1 MLNQNEKEL
10 LYRINSNA
18 DLRAV
23 PERDIPE
30 LCRDIREFLV
40 ENVSH
45 TGGHLASN
53 LGSVELT
60 VALHRVYDPMKDRIL
75 FDVGHQSYV
84 HKILTGRRDSF
95 DTLRQLDG
103 VSGFPKPCESNAD
116 PFLAG
121 HASDSVSLAAG
132 MARARTLMH
141 GNYDVV
147 AVVGDGAM
155 TGGLCFEGLSDLG
168 ASREAAVVVLNDNG
182 MSINENVGGVARLLR
197 RARTRPGYLR
207 FKRTYRR
214 VMKKHPHAYE
224 ELHRL
229 KERIKAHLLPSG
241 IFDDLGF
248 YYIGPVDGHDEK
260 ALETTLRWAKD
271 LHRPVVVHVVTVK
284 GKGYAPAEADP
295 QTYHGVNPFDRKT
308 GVTTV
313 PANDFS
319 AAFGASAIALAEKDP
334 TVCAVTAAMEHGT
347 GLSEFARR
355 FPNRY
360 FELGIAEEHAAA
372 MCAGMAKQGLT
383 PIFAVY
389 STFLQRSYDML
400 IENIGLMGLHV
411 VLAVDR
417 AGLVGRDG
425 VTHQG
430 SFDIAYLGSVPNMTV
445 YAPASFCELDSMLSI
460 AVREKSGPVA
470 LRYPRGG
477 EGAYTDDHSREDST
491 VLRSGG
497 DVTIVTYGI
506 SVNAALAAAE
516 TLSADGIRAEVIKL
530 NRLLPLAPETV
541 RESLRKPA
549 APEVLARFFL
559 QTPRQT
565 AFRCAATGCWISAAA
580 LLSTL
585 RSVSCSTACIWMRM
599 ALPPQQRRYCMKKIR
614 LDQLVFDK
622 GLAESRERAKAYI
635 MAGSVYVNG
644 QKETKPGTSVAEDA
658 AVEMRGET
666 LPYVSRGGWKLEK
679 ALRVFPIDVKD
690 AVCIDCGAS
699 TGGFT
704 DVLLQSGAAKVY
716 AVDVGYGQLAWSLR
730 TDPRVVCMERT
741 NIRYVTHEQIPEEMD
756 VAVADLSFISLRLI
770 LSAVGALLKPEG
782 EMVCLVKPQFEAGK
796 DKVGKK
802 GVVRDPAV
810 HAEVLR
816 EFLRYAP
823 ECGFGVR
830 GLDFSP
836 IRGPEG
842 NIEYLA
848 WLKKGAESI
857 PEPDIDALVAASHA
871 AHGKD
876 SEK

>member
-1 MLNQNEKEL
+1 MLNRDEKKL
-10 LYRINSNA
+10 LYNINSNA

-30 LCRDIREFLV
+30 LCREIREFLV
-40 ENVSH
+40 ENVSR

-95 DTLRQLDG
+95 DTLRQIDG
-103 VSGFPKPCESNAD
+103 ISGFPKPCESNAD

-141 GNYDVV
+141 GQYDVV

-155 TGGLCFEGLSDLG
+155 TGGMCYEGLSDLG

-214 VMKKHPHAYE
+214 VMKRYPHAYE

-229 KERIKAHLLPSG
+229 KERIKAHILPSG

-260 ALETTLRWAKD
+260 ALESTLRWARD
-271 LHRPVVVHVVTVK
+271 LRRPVVVHVVTVK

-295 QTYHGVNPFDRKT
+295 QTYHGVGTFDPEY
-308 GVTTV
+308 GVAAGS
-313 PANDFS
+313 ANDFS
-319 AAFGASAIALAEKDP
+319 AQFGASAIALAEKDP

-355 FPNRY
+355 FPQRY
-360 FELGIAEEHAAA
+360 VELGIAEEHAAA

-417 AGLVGRDG
+417 AGLVGQDG

-430 SFDIAYLGSVPNMTV
+430 AFDVAFLGTVPNLTL
-445 YAPASFCELDSMLSI
+445 YAPASFRELDSMLSI
-460 AVREKSGPVA
+460 AVREKTGPVA

-477 EGAYTDDHSREDST
+477 EGEYADDHSREDAT
-491 VLRSGG
+491 VLREGD

-506 SVNAALAAAE
+506 TVNAALSAAAE
-516 TLSADGIRAEVIKL
+516 LSKSGIEAEVIKL
-530 NRLLPLAPETV
+530 NRLLPLAPELV
-541 RESLRKPA
+541 RQSLCK
-549 APEVLARFFL
+549 
-559 QTPRQT
+559 
-565 AFRCAATGCWISAAA
+565 TGRLVMAEE
-580 LLSTL
+580 
-585 RSVSCSTACIWMRM
+585 AC
-599 ALPPQQRRYCMKKIR
+599 
-614 LDQLVFDK
+614 
-622 GLAESRERAKAYI
+622 RA
-635 MAGSVYVNG
+635 
-644 QKETKPGTSVAEDA
+644 
-658 AVEMRGET
+658 
-666 LPYVSRGGWKLEK
+666 GG
-679 ALRVFPIDVKD
+679 
-690 AVCIDCGAS
+690 
-699 TGGFT
+699 
-704 DVLLQSGAAKVY
+704 
-716 AVDVGYGQLAWSLR
+716 
-730 TDPRVVCMERT
+730 
-741 NIRYVTHEQIPEEMD
+741 
-756 VAVADLSFISLRLI
+756 
-770 LSAVGALLKPEG
+770 VGALLLADAAENG
-782 EMVCLVKPQFEAGK
+782 ITLRGARRLDLGS
-796 DKVGKK
+796 
-802 GVVRDPAV
+802 GVVKHGAV
-810 HAEVLR
+810 
-816 EFLRYAP
+816 
-823 ECGFGVR
+823 
-830 GLDFSP
+830 
-836 IRGPEG
+836 
-842 NIEYLA
+842 
-848 WLKKGAESI
+848 
-857 PEPDIDALVAASHA
+857 DALQHRLHLDAEGIAAA
-871 AHGKD
+871 AKEIAY
-876 SEK
+876 EKNPA

>member
-229 KERIKAHLLPSG
+229 KERIKARLLPSG

-516 TLSADGIRAEVIKL
+516 TLSADG
-530 NRLLPLAPETV
+530 
-541 RESLRKPA
+541 
-549 APEVLARFFL
+549 
-559 QTPRQT
+559 
-565 AFRCAATGCWISAAA
+565 
-580 LLSTL
+580 
-585 RSVSCSTACIWMRM
+585 
-599 ALPPQQRRYCMKKIR
+599 
-614 LDQLVFDK
+614 
-622 GLAESRERAKAYI
+622 
-635 MAGSVYVNG
+635 
-644 QKETKPGTSVAEDA
+644 TSVAEDA

-770 LSAVGALLKPEG
+770 LGAVGALLKPEG

-816 EFLRYAP
+816 EFLHYAP

-830 GLDFSP
+830 GLEFSP

>member
-141 GNYDVV
+141 
-147 AVVGDGAM
+147 
-155 TGGLCFEGLSDLG
+155 
-168 ASREAAVVVLNDNG
+168 LNDNG

-229 KERIKAHLLPSG
+229 KERIKARLLPSG

-295 QTYHGVNPFDRKT
+295 QTYHGVNPFDWKT

-541 RESLRKPA
+541 RESLRKTGRFIMA
-549 APEVLARFFL
+549 EEACRSGSLGTLLLAD
-559 QTPRQT
+559 
-565 AFRCAATGCWISAAA
+565 AAA
-580 LLSTL
+580 
-585 RSVSCSTACIWMRM
+585 
-599 ALPPQQRRYCMKKIR
+599 
-614 LDQLVFDK
+614 
-622 GLAESRERAKAYI
+622 
-635 MAGSVYVNG
+635 NG
-644 QKETKPGTSVAEDA
+644 
-658 AVEMRGET
+658 
-666 LPYVSRGGWKLEK
+666 
-679 ALRVFPIDVKD
+679 
-690 AVCIDCGAS
+690 
-699 TGGFT
+699 
-704 DVLLQSGAAKVY
+704 
-716 AVDVGYGQLAWSLR
+716 
-730 TDPRVVCMERT
+730 
-741 NIRYVTHEQIPEEMD
+741 
-756 VAVADLSFISLRLI
+756 ISLRGARLLDLSSGVIKHASVRELQHCLHLDADGIAAAAKEI
-770 LSAVGALLKPEG
+770 LHEK
-782 EMVCLVKPQFEAGK
+782 
-796 DKVGKK
+796 
-802 GVVRDPAV
+802 DPA
-810 HAEVLR
+810 
-816 EFLRYAP
+816 
-823 ECGFGVR
+823 
-830 GLDFSP
+830 
-836 IRGPEG
+836 
-842 NIEYLA
+842 
-848 WLKKGAESI
+848 
-857 PEPDIDALVAASHA
+857 
-871 AHGKD
+871 
-876 SEK
+876 

>member
-1 MLNQNEKEL
+1 
-10 LYRINSNA
+10 
-18 DLRAV
+18 
-23 PERDIPE
+23 
-30 LCRDIREFLV
+30 
-40 ENVSH
+40 
-45 TGGHLASN
+45 
-53 LGSVELT
+53 
-60 VALHRVYDPMKDRIL
+60 
-75 FDVGHQSYV
+75 
-84 HKILTGRRDSF
+84 
-95 DTLRQLDG
+95 
-103 VSGFPKPCESNAD
+103 
-116 PFLAG
+116 
-121 HASDSVSLAAG
+121 
-132 MARARTLMH
+132 
-141 GNYDVV
+141 
-147 AVVGDGAM
+147 
-155 TGGLCFEGLSDLG
+155 
-168 ASREAAVVVLNDNG
+168 
-182 MSINENVGGVARLLR
+182 
-197 RARTRPGYLR
+197 
-207 FKRTYRR
+207 
-214 VMKKHPHAYE
+214 MKKHPHAYE

-229 KERIKAHLLPSG
+229 KERIKARLLPSG

-516 TLSADGIRAEVIKL
+516 TLSADG
-530 NRLLPLAPETV
+530 
-541 RESLRKPA
+541 
-549 APEVLARFFL
+549 
-559 QTPRQT
+559 
-565 AFRCAATGCWISAAA
+565 
-580 LLSTL
+580 
-585 RSVSCSTACIWMRM
+585 
-599 ALPPQQRRYCMKKIR
+599 
-614 LDQLVFDK
+614 
-622 GLAESRERAKAYI
+622 
-635 MAGSVYVNG
+635 
-644 QKETKPGTSVAEDA
+644 TSVAEDA

-770 LSAVGALLKPEG
+770 LGAVGALLKPEG

-816 EFLRYAP
+816 EFLHYAP

-830 GLDFSP
+830 GLEFSP

>member
-229 KERIKAHLLPSG
+229 KERIKARLLPSG

-313 PANDFS
+313 PTNDFS

-516 TLSADGIRAEVIKL
+516 TLSTDGIRAEVIKL

-541 RESLRKPA
+541 RESLRKTGRFIMA
-549 APEVLARFFL
+549 EEACRSGRLGTLLLAD
-559 QTPRQT
+559 
-565 AFRCAATGCWISAAA
+565 AAA
-580 LLSTL
+580 
-585 RSVSCSTACIWMRM
+585 
-599 ALPPQQRRYCMKKIR
+599 
-614 LDQLVFDK
+614 
-622 GLAESRERAKAYI
+622 
-635 MAGSVYVNG
+635 NG
-644 QKETKPGTSVAEDA
+644 
-658 AVEMRGET
+658 
-666 LPYVSRGGWKLEK
+666 
-679 ALRVFPIDVKD
+679 
-690 AVCIDCGAS
+690 
-699 TGGFT
+699 
-704 DVLLQSGAAKVY
+704 
-716 AVDVGYGQLAWSLR
+716 
-730 TDPRVVCMERT
+730 
-741 NIRYVTHEQIPEEMD
+741 
-756 VAVADLSFISLRLI
+756 ISLRGARLLDLGSGVIKHASVRELQHCLHLDADGIAAAAKEI
-770 LSAVGALLKPEG
+770 LHEK
-782 EMVCLVKPQFEAGK
+782 
-796 DKVGKK
+796 
-802 GVVRDPAV
+802 DPA
-810 HAEVLR
+810 
-816 EFLRYAP
+816 
-823 ECGFGVR
+823 
-830 GLDFSP
+830 
-836 IRGPEG
+836 
-842 NIEYLA
+842 
-848 WLKKGAESI
+848 
-857 PEPDIDALVAASHA
+857 
-871 AHGKD
+871 
-876 SEK
+876 

>member
-1 MLNQNEKEL
+1 
-10 LYRINSNA
+10 
-18 DLRAV
+18 
-23 PERDIPE
+23 
-30 LCRDIREFLV
+30 
-40 ENVSH
+40 
-45 TGGHLASN
+45 
-53 LGSVELT
+53 
-60 VALHRVYDPMKDRIL
+60 
-75 FDVGHQSYV
+75 
-84 HKILTGRRDSF
+84 
-95 DTLRQLDG
+95 
-103 VSGFPKPCESNAD
+103 
-116 PFLAG
+116 
-121 HASDSVSLAAG
+121 
-132 MARARTLMH
+132 
-141 GNYDVV
+141 
-147 AVVGDGAM
+147 
-155 TGGLCFEGLSDLG
+155 
-168 ASREAAVVVLNDNG
+168 
-182 MSINENVGGVARLLR
+182 
-197 RARTRPGYLR
+197 
-207 FKRTYRR
+207 
-214 VMKKHPHAYE
+214 MKKHPHAYE

-229 KERIKAHLLPSG
+229 KERIKARLLPSG

-313 PANDFS
+313 QTNDFS

-497 DVTIVTYGI
+497 DVTIATYGI

-516 TLSADGIRAEVIKL
+516 MLSTDGIRAEVIKL

-541 RESLRKPA
+541 RESLRKTGRFIMAEEACRSGSLGTLLLADA
-549 APEVLARFFL
+549 AANGISLRGA
-559 QTPRQT
+559 
-565 AFRCAATGCWISAAA
+565 GCWISAAA

-666 LPYVSRGGWKLEK
+666 LPYVSRR
-679 ALRVFPIDVKD
+679 RVEARK
-690 AVCIDCGAS
+690 
-699 TGGFT
+699 
-704 DVLLQSGAAKVY
+704 GAACVSHRCERRRVHRLRRFHRRIHGRSAAKRRGQDLCRRCRLWSACLEPPHRSARRLHGADEHPLCY
-716 AVDVGYGQLAWSLR
+716 A
-730 TDPRVVCMERT
+730 
-741 NIRYVTHEQIPEEMD
+741 
-756 VAVADLSFISLRLI
+756 
-770 LSAVGALLKPEG
+770 
-782 EMVCLVKPQFEAGK
+782 
-796 DKVGKK
+796 
-802 GVVRDPAV
+802 
-810 HAEVLR
+810 
-816 EFLRYAP
+816 
-823 ECGFGVR
+823 
-830 GLDFSP
+830 
-836 IRGPEG
+836 
-842 NIEYLA
+842 
-848 WLKKGAESI
+848 
-857 PEPDIDALVAASHA
+857 
-871 AHGKD
+871 
-876 SEK
+876 